1 METAIAQELGEMPE
15 PWRLKRSEVSGQ
27 VLVFRG
33 PHLFA
38 SYEKRDLGMRNL
50 AIVGL
55 TNAGFSGGD
64 VAACFGLTPVYV
76 SMLRG
81 RAKHHGSEG
90 LVRRLGRPSSL
101 SATKLSKA
109 RTWSTEGMTNVAI
122 AERLGVHP
130 GTIGRQ
136 LAAMG
141 ESDSVISPITNDM
154 LFDDDGLDEPA
165 EHGHTGDEPEAGEH
179 DTSGDDAEPV
189 SDATS
194 GLAPDATP
202 PPLPRLVDT
211 EVSSRYAGA
220 MLLHAFLTRLG
231 TEEILSSLRIRAA
244 RRYDAASLL
253 LASTFSFAL
262 GTSSMEGTKHLVAKD
277 AGVLC
282 GTTTF
287 PHLRTLRP
295 GLRALAEVTDPVALQ
310 TAFAKA
316 MLAADDHPPEVFYAD
331 DHFVTYWG
339 KKAVA
344 KGYNIRRHLAE
355 PGRDDTFVV
364 DDTWRA
370 VCFASGEPRGLSV
383 TLPEVLGQLKAIVG
397 DRRIMVGFDRGGSYP
412 KVFTALAEENME
424 WITWRRAPLPAPTA
438 KPKRSWVSVD
448 GVRSTMT
455 LSDELVTLN
464 GYDATPVRQLSA
476 YEDGKVV
483 FQVLTSNTELT
494 GARLVRRLRGRWC
507 IENTNKYLEDHQGI
521 HWLATYEMDTEVN
534 TAKVHNPA
542 RRTARTTVRTAE
554 TALAEAERALGRE
567 TESPQGDLEVHL
579 AKIRVLRDDVV
590 IAKDHLDDVRTGL
603 KGIPAKLPANELDP
617 NAKRSRPRLAAR
629 ALQMVCRLLAY
640 NAELDLARALNTYLD
655 DDDEYRAITR
665 NLLHLGG
672 TVAFGRRQI
681 TVTLD
686 RPDAPR
692 IARALGQLLDQL
704 AAGQPAHLVGDRR
717 PIVYCLAA

>member
-1 METAIAQELGEMPE
+1 MPE
-15 PWRLKRSEVSGQ
+15 PWLLHRFEADGQ
-27 VLVFRG
+27 VLIFRG

-38 SYEKRDLGMRNL
+38 SFDADDLGMRNL

-55 TNAGFSGGD
+55 RNAGFSCTG
-64 VAACFGLTPVYV
+64 VAACFGLTAQYV
-76 SMLRG
+76 STLRG
-81 RAKHHGSEG
+81 RARDHGSEG
-90 LVRRLGRPSSL
+90 IVRPRGRRRSL
-101 SATKLSKA
+101 SAAQLSRA
-109 RTWSTEGMTNVAI
+109 AAWSASGMSDVAI
-122 AERLGVHP
+122 GKRLGVHS
-130 GTIGRQ
+130 GTIGRR
-136 LAAMG
+136 LAAVG
-141 ESDSVISPITNDM
+141 ERNRSAARVTSETLFNDNEPDQQPSSDK
-154 LFDDDGLDEPA
+154 
-165 EHGHTGDEPEAGEH
+165 PEDGEH
-179 DTSGDDAEPV
+179 DEHDASDGDTQPADHV
-189 SDATS
+189 V
-194 GLAPDATP
+194 GVTP
-202 PPLPRLVDT
+202 SPLTRPGET

-231 TEEILSSLRIRAA
+231 AEEILSSLPVRAA
-244 RRYDAASLL
+244 RRYDATALV

-262 GTSSMEGTKHLVAKD
+262 GTSSVEGTKHLVAND

-310 TAFAKA
+310 TAFSKA
-316 MLAADDHPPEVFYAD
+316 MLAADEHPPEVFYAD

-339 KKAVA
+339 KEAVA

-383 TLPEVLGQLKAIVG
+383 TLPEVLGQLKEIVG

-412 KVFTALAEENME
+412 KVFTALAEQHME

-438 KPKRSWVSVD
+438 TPKRSWVVID
-448 GVRSTMT
+448 GVRSIMV
-455 LSDELVTLN
+455 LADELVTLN

-476 YEDGKVV
+476 YEDGNVV

-521 HWLATYEMDTEVN
+521 HWLATYEMDTEVH
-534 TAKVHNPA
+534 TAKVGNPA
-542 RRTARTTVRTAE
+542 RRAARVAVRTAE
-554 TALAEAERALGRE
+554 TALTEAERALGRE
-567 TESPQGDLEVHL
+567 AESHHGDLDAHL
-579 AKIRVLRDDVV
+579 AQIRLLRDDVV
-590 IAKDHLDDVRTGL
+590 IARDRLDEQRAEL
-603 KGIPAKLPANELDP
+603 KGVPAKLPANKIDP

-640 NAELDLARALNTYLD
+640 NAELDLARALNTYLGD
-655 DDDEYRAITR
+655 NDEYRAITR

-672 TVAFGRRQI
+672 MVAFERTQI

-686 RPDAPR
+686 RPGAPR
-692 IARALGQLLDQL
+692 IASALSRLLDQL
-704 AAGQPAHLVGDRR
+704 NSGPPVHLVGDRR
-717 PIVYCLAA
+717 PIVYRLAA

>member
-1 METAIAQELGEMPE
+1 VEAAIAEELAGMPE
-15 PWRLKRSEVSGQ
+15 PWHLKQTEVGDQ
-27 VLVFRG
+27 VFVFRG

-50 AIVGL
+50 TIVGL
-55 TNAGFSGGD
+55 TNAGFSGAD

-101 SATKLSKA
+101 SDARLSKA
-109 RTWSTEGMTNVAI
+109 QAWSREGMTNVAI

-136 LAAMG
+136 LAALG
-141 ESDSVISPITNDM
+141 EVDRRASVTNDT
-154 LFDDDGLDEPA
+154 LFDDEPTEPDVEA
-165 EHGHTGDEPEAGEH
+165 TGNEPEDGEH
-179 DTSGDDAEPV
+179 DASTGDVQPV
-189 SDATS
+189 SDLGS
-194 GLAPDATP
+194 DITP
-202 PPLPRLVDT
+202 SPLPRIPDA

-231 TEEILSSLRIRAA
+231 ADQILSSLPVRAA
-244 RRYDAASLL
+244 RRYDAASLV

-262 GTSSMEGTKHLVAKD
+262 GTSSIEGTKHLVAND

-295 GLRALAEVTDPVALQ
+295 GLRALAETIDPVALQ
-310 TAFAKA
+310 TAFSKA
-316 MLAADDHPPEVFYAD
+316 MLAADEHPPEVFYAD

-339 KKAVA
+339 SQAVA

-370 VCFASGEPRGLSV
+370 LCFASGEPRGLSV
-383 TLPEVLGQLKAIVG
+383 TIPEVLGQLKAIVG

-412 KVFTALAEENME
+412 KVFTALAEQNME
-424 WITWRRAPLPAPTA
+424 WITWRRAPLPAPTVA
-438 KPKRSWVSVD
+438 PKRSWVEVD
-448 GVRSTMT
+448 GVRSTT
-455 LSDELVTLN
+455 VLSDELVTLN

-507 IENTNKYLEDHQGI
+507 IENTNKYLEDHQGV

-534 TAKVHNPA
+534 TTKVTNPA
-542 RRTARTTVRTAE
+542 RRTARVAVRTAE
-554 TALAEAERALGRE
+554 AAGM
-567 TESPQGDLEVHL
+567 
-579 AKIRVLRDDVV
+579 
-590 IAKDHLDDVRTGL
+590 
-603 KGIPAKLPANELDP
+603 KGVPAKLSANDLDP
-617 NAKRSRPRLAAR
+617 HAKRSRPRLAAR

-640 NAELDLARALNTYLD
+640 NAELDLARALNTYLG

-672 TVAFGRRQI
+672 TVAFERRQI

-686 RPDAPR
+686 RPGAPR

-704 AAGQPAHLVGDRR
+704 ATGPPAHLAGDRR
-717 PIVYCLAA
+717 PIVYRLAT

>member
-1 METAIAQELGEMPE
+1 MPE
-15 PWRLKRSEVSGQ
+15 PWCLRRSEADGQ
-27 VLVFRG
+27 VFIFRG

-38 SYEKRDLGMRNL
+38 SFDADDLGMRNL

-55 TNAGFSGGD
+55 RNAGFSCTG
-64 VAACFGLTPVYV
+64 VAECFGLTAQYV
-76 SMLRG
+76 STLRG
-81 RAKHHGSEG
+81 RARDYGSEG
-90 LVRRLGRPSSL
+90 IVRPRGRRRSL
-101 SATKLSKA
+101 SAAQLA
-109 RTWSTEGMTNVAI
+109 RAAEWSASGMTDVAI
-122 AERLGVHP
+122 GKRLGVHS
-130 GTIGRQ
+130 GTIGRR

-141 ESDSVISPITNDM
+141 ERNRSTTCVTDQA
-154 LFDDDGLDEPA
+154 LFDDESVESEEQA
-165 EHGHTGDEPEAGEH
+165 VGDEPENGEDAGS
-179 DTSGDDAEPV
+179 TGDVQPV
-189 SDATS
+189 SDLGS
-194 GLAPDATP
+194 DITP
-202 PPLPRLVDT
+202 SPLPRLGDT

-231 TEEILSSLRIRAA
+231 ADQILSSLPVRAA
-244 RRYDAASLL
+244 RHYDAASLM

-262 GTSSMEGTKHLVAKD
+262 GTSSMEGTKHLVGRD

-295 GLRALAEVTDPVALQ
+295 GLRALAEAIEPVALQ
-310 TAFAKA
+310 TAFSKA
-316 MLAADDHPPEVFYAD
+316 MLAADEHRPEVFYAD

-339 KKAVA
+339 SQAVA
-344 KGYNIRRHLAE
+344 KGYNIRLHLAE

-370 VCFASGEPRGLSV
+370 LCFASGEPRGLSV
-383 TLPEVLGQLKAIVG
+383 TLPEVLGQLREIVG

-412 KVFTALAEENME
+412 KVFTALAEEHME
-424 WITWRRAPLPAPTA
+424 WITWRRAPLAVPTA
-438 KPKRSWVSVD
+438 KPKRSWVEVD
-448 GVRSTMT
+448 GVRSTT
-455 LSDELVTLN
+455 VLADELVTLA

-483 FQVLTSNTELT
+483 FQVLTSNTQLS
-494 GARLVRRLRGRWC
+494 GARLVKRLRGRWC
-507 IENTNKYLEDHQGI
+507 IENTNKYLEDHQGV

-534 TAKVHNPA
+534 TKKVTNPV
-542 RRTARTTVRTAE
+542 RRTQRTAVRTAE

-567 TESPQGDLEVHL
+567 TESHQGNLEAHL
-579 AKIRVLRDDVV
+579 ARVRVLRDDVV
-590 IAKDHLDDVRTGL
+590 IARDRLDEESARL
-603 KGIPAKLPANELDP
+603 KGVPAKLPANELDP
-617 NAKRSRPRLAAR
+617 HATRSRPRLAAR

-640 NAELDLARALNTYLD
+640 NAELDLARALNTYLG

-672 TVAFGRRQI
+672 TVAFERNRI

-686 RPDAPR
+686 RPGAPR

-704 AAGQPAHLVGDRR
+704 ATGSPAHLVGDRR
-717 PIVYCLAA
+717 PIIYQLAD

>member
-1 METAIAQELGEMPE
+1 VEAAIVEELAEMPE
-15 PWRLKRSEVSGQ
+15 PWRLNRSDVGEQ

-81 RAKHHGSEG
+81 RAKHRGSEG

-109 RTWSTEGMTNVAI
+109 QAWSKEGMTNVAI

-136 LAAMG
+136 LAAIDA
-141 ESDSVISPITNDM
+141 SDGSVSPITNET
-154 LFDDDGLDEPA
+154 LFDDGSAEPDELA
-165 EHGHTGDEPEAGEH
+165 TGDEPEDGEH
-179 DTSGDDAEPV
+179 DTSGGDAQPV
-189 SDATS
+189 TDV
-194 GLAPDATP
+194 TP
-202 PPLPRLVDT
+202 MPLPRPPGT

-231 TEEILSSLRIRAA
+231 TEEILSSLPIRVA
-244 RRYDAASLL
+244 RRYDAASLVY
-253 LASTFSFAL
+253 ASTFSFAL

-316 MLAADDHPPEVFYAD
+316 MLEADEHPPEVFYAD

-339 KKAVA
+339 KEAVA

-412 KVFTALAEENME
+412 KVFAALAEEDME
-424 WITWRRAPLPAPTA
+424 WITWRRAPLPAPTTT
-438 KPKRSWVSVD
+438 PKRSWVEVD
-448 GVRSTMT
+448 GLRTTMT
-455 LSDELVTLN
+455 LSDELVELN

-507 IENTNKYLEDHQGI
+507 IENTNKYLEDHQGV

-534 TAKVHNPA
+534 TAKVNNPA

-567 TESPQGDLEVHL
+567 TESHDGDLDEHL
-579 AKIRVLRDDVV
+579 AQIRVLRDDVV
-590 IAKDHLDDVRTGL
+590 IARDCLDDERSGL

-640 NAELDLARALNTYLD
+640 NAELDLARALNTYLGD
-655 DDDEYRAITR
+655 NDEYRAITR

-672 TVAFGRRQI
+672 TVAFEPRQI

-686 RPDAPR
+686 RPGAPR
-692 IARALGQLLDQL
+692 IARALGQLLDEL
-704 AAGQPAHLVGDRR
+704 AAGPPAQLAGDRR
-717 PIVYCLAA
+717 PIVYRLAG